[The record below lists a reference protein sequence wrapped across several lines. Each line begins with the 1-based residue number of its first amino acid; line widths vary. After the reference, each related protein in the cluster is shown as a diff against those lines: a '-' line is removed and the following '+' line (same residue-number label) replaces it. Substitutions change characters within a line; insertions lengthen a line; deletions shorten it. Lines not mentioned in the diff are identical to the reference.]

1 MFVYQIGVIYL
12 KYNIVAT
19 ADYHWGAMDADKQL
33 QESQFILDYLTNNK
47 VDLFTICGDYFDHR
61 LLVNSKAA
69 INAMAFMQ
77 AVINISQDKKFNIVI
92 MQGTE
97 SHDFDQLEIFRSFES
112 PSFKII
118 KETSVDES
126 LPGLQ
131 CLYAP
136 DENLISNDY
145 YAKYIDVIN
154 RDDLDI
160 MFFHGTFDINAIG
173 RSIDDQIPNVIFDYS
188 FFNKKVNLM
197 VGGHWHNGDNYGKMY
212 YTRSPYRWKFE
223 EDLPKGFIHIEYDA
237 KTKKNKIERI
247 ENTNTDRYYTFYVDT
262 SLYNDIN
269 QYSVLLNEVGTMIR
283 DGVEHIRIKIS
294 ITDDKELNNSCIDNI
309 INEFQNSK
317 LVKVVT
323 ENKYA
328 KQIKKSHIEESN
340 QYMDKFKY
348 IFDGNNSIST
358 IYKKFIYDT
367 KGIDI
372 PLEEIESIINDMHL
386 E

>member
-1 MFVYQIGVIYL
+1 M
-12 KYNIVAT
+12 KYNIIAT

-33 QESQFILDYLTNNK
+33 QESQFILDYITNNK
-47 VDLFTICGDYFDHR
+47 IDLFVICGDYFDHR
-61 LLVNSKAA
+61 LLVNSKSA

-77 AVINISQDKKFNIVI
+77 ALINISQDKKFNVVI

-97 SHDFDQLEIFRSFES
+97 SHDYDQLEIFRSFES
-112 PSFKII
+112 ESFKII

-126 LPGLQ
+126 LPGLK

-136 DENLISNDY
+136 DENLISDEY
-145 YAKYIDVIN
+145 YIKYMDVFN
-154 RDDLDI
+154 TDDLDI

-173 RSIDDQIPNVIFDYS
+173 RNLKDQVPNVLFDYS
-188 FFNKKVNLM
+188 FFNQKTKLM
-197 VGGHWHNGDNYGKMY
+197 VGGHWHNGDCYGNMY

-223 EDLPKGFIHIEYDA
+223 EDLPKGFIHIEYN
-237 KTKKNKIERI
+237 TSSKKYKLNRI
-247 ENTNTDRYYTFYVDT
+247 ENVNASTYYTFYVDT
-262 SLYNDIN
+262 SLYTDIN
-269 QYSVLLNEVGTMIR
+269 QYSTLLSDVKKMLSDNI
-283 DGVEHIRIKIS
+283 DHIRIKIT
-294 ITDDKELNNSCIDNI
+294 ITDDKELNNSCIDNL

-317 LVKVVT
+317 QVKVVT

-328 KQIKKSHIEESN
+328 KQIRKNHIDENNE
-340 QYMDKFKY
+340 YLDKFKY

-372 PLEEIESIINDMHL
+372 PLEEIEYIINDMHL

>member
-1 MFVYQIGVIYL
+1 M

-61 LLVNSKAA
+61 LLVNSKSA

-77 AVINISQDKKFNIVI
+77 AVINISQDKNFNIVI

-97 SHDFDQLEIFRSFES
+97 SHDYDQLEIFRSFES

-118 KETSVDES
+118 KETTVDES

-136 DENLISNDY
+136 DENLIPDDY
-145 YAKYIDVIN
+145 YIKYMDTIN

-160 MFFHGTFDINAIG
+160 MFFHGTFDVNAIG
-173 RSIDDQIPNVIFDYS
+173 RNLKDQIPNVIFDYS
-188 FFNKKVNLM
+188 FFNKKVKVM
-197 VGGHWHNGDNYGKMY
+197 IGGHWHNGDCYGNMY

-223 EDLPKGFIHIEYDA
+223 EDLPKGFIHLEYDTE
-237 KTKKNKIERI
+237 TKENTITRI
-247 ENTNTDRYYTFYVDT
+247 ENNNTDRYYTFYVDT
-262 SLYNDIN
+262 SLYVDIN
-269 QYSVLLNEVGTMIR
+269 QYSVLLSDVKKMLN
-283 DGVEHIRIKIS
+283 DGIEHIRIKIT
-294 ITDDKELNNSCIDNI
+294 ITDDKELNNSCIDNV

-317 LVKVVT
+317 QVKVVT

-328 KQIKKSHIEESN
+328 KQIKKSHIEEN
-340 QYMDKFKY
+340 NEYIDKYKY
-348 IFDGNNSIST
+348 IFDGNNSIPA

-372 PLEEIESIINDMHL
+372 PLEEIESILKDMHIDY
-386 E
+386 

>member
-1 MFVYQIGVIYL
+1 L

-126 LPGLQ
+126 LPRLQ

-223 EDLPKGFIHIEYDA
+223 EDLPKGFIHIEYDT

>member
-1 MFVYQIGVIYL
+1 M

-112 PSFKII
+112 QSFKII

-136 DENLISNDY
+136 DENLISHDY

-223 EDLPKGFIHIEYDA
+223 EDLPKGFIHIEYDT
-237 KTKKNKIERI
+237 KTKKNKIERV